1 VCRHGSKI
9 ESALEDDGVGDF
21 LGLTDSAHRN
31 ERGIAA
37 RVTSSHFGQERRLHR
52 AGADR
57 IHPDAPF
64 GVLMR
69 YEAAS
74 VERHLDLQRPSVELK
89 PAGLETEKSHDM
101 LSQFVACY
109 DADALRPWATTN
121 FLMRAI

>member
-9 ESALEDDGVGDF
+9 ESALENDGIGDF
-21 LGLTDSAHRN
+21 MGLTDSTDPH
-31 ERGIAA
+31 ERGTATRVAA
-37 RVTSSHFGQERRLHR
+37 GPFGQERRLHP

-74 VERHLDLQRPSVELK
+74 VERHLDLRRPIVELK

-101 LSQFVACY
+101 LS
-109 DADALRPWATTN
+109 
-121 FLMRAI
+121 

>member
-1 VCRHGSKI
+1 M
-9 ESALEDDGVGDF
+9 
-21 LGLTDSAHRN
+21 
-31 ERGIAA
+31 
-37 RVTSSHFGQERRLHR
+37 RVASGPFGQERRLHR
-52 AGADR
+52 ARADG
-57 IHPDAPF
+57 IHPDALL

-109 DADALRPWATTN
+109 DADALRRWATTN